1 MKKLFAF
8 ALLGFNFLK
17 EVIASGWVTAR
28 IILRGGKQPQPGFVR
43 MSCGDLSDS
52 AANFL
57 GALVTLTPGTTTLD
71 IDLER
76 REILLHLLDAE
87 QAEATLASIQRDFM
101 MPVRIL
107 FGGKS

>member
-1 MKKLFAF
+1 MNRLLAL

-17 EVIASGWVTAR
+17 DVIASGWTTAL
-28 IILRGGKQPQPGFVR
+28 IILRRGNRPQSGFVR
-43 MSCGDLSDS
+43 MPYGDLSNT

-57 GALVTLTPGTTTLD
+57 GALVTLTPGTTTVD

-76 REILLHLLDAE
+76 REFLLHLLDAE
-87 QAEATLASIQRDFM
+87 QAEATLASIRRDFLR
-101 MPVRIL
+101 PIQIL